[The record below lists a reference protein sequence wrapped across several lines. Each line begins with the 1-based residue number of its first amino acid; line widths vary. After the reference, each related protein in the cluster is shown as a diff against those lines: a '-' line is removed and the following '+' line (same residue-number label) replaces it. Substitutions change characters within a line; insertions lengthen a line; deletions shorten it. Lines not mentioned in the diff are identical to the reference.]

1 MWIAIRIGVL
11 YAAPI
16 VALLVATGYFVVLL
30 RRARRGALSRAAAR
44 RRYAHTLLLPLA
56 VIVVVWATGE
66 FASAFAVG
74 IGHSTWDADASLQFL
89 ASLVP
94 LGAYVLIPVLIL
106 NAGFW
111 IALRAAN
118 GK

>member
-16 VALLVATGYFVVLL
+16 VALLIAAGYFVVLL
-30 RRARRGALSRAAAR
+30 RRARRGALPRAAAR
-44 RRYAHTLLLPLA
+44 RRYAATLLLPLA

-66 FASAFAVG
+66 LASAFALG
-74 IGHSTWDADASLQFL
+74 LGEYSWDADASWQFL
-89 ASLVP
+89 VSLVP
-94 LGAYVLIPVLIL
+94 LGAYVLVPVLIL

-111 IALRAAN
+111 IAVRAAN